1 MTNLANKPPL
11 GLKAPK
17 DKKSIKFLAWIRQ
30 QNCCICEAFGEVQRS
45 STQAHHPIH
54 DRFGTSKRSDLSCI
68 PLCEGHH
75 QGLFDTSK
83 IALHR
88 EPKLWR
94 ETYGPDYSY
103 SHATEI

>member
-45 STQAHHPIH
+45 PTQAHHPIH

-88 EPKLWR
+88 QPKLWR